1 MTRTLLALIGLACV
15 LFLSVG
21 WFMGWYT
28 YTREDGKLTFLI
40 FTDRVEDGLKK
51 IKDGAVNLKNSAAKA
66 LTKPEDAPKNP
77 PATGLSY
84 LFGPAAAP
92 QQPTTAPAT
101 PTGLPPANLP
111 MPQGGR

>member
-1 MTRTLLALIGLACV
+1 MFRSLLALIGLAFV
-15 LFLSVG
+15 LVLSVG
-21 WFMGWYT
+21 WFMGWYS

-40 FTDRVEDGLKK
+40 FTDRVEEGLQK

-66 LTKPEDAPKNP
+66 LTKPDDAPKNP

-92 QQPTTAPAT
+92 QQSTPAT
-101 PTGLPPANLP
+101 PTGLPPASLP